1 MVLATDRDFT
11 VRPSGGTRL
20 TLDLAR
26 SSFALPLI
34 GGAAALA
41 AATG

>member
-11 VRPSGGTRL
+11 VRPSGVTRL

-34 GGAAALA
+34 GGAGALA